1 MVKMAKKEGLYV
13 KSIKNG
19 TVIDHI
25 QSGMA
30 LNVLRILRVDG
41 REGNVLS
48 VVMNVPSKKM
58 KTKDIVKIENREL
71 KPAEVDKIALI
82 SPRATINIINEWN
95 VVKKN
100 NVKFQEVIRGII
112 KCNKNGSS
120 NVDKS
125 RSDND
130 SKCKNS
136 GNRIFIEII
145 MYIPCIVIN
154 CYLLRMFWWG

>member
-112 KCNKNGSS
+112 KCNNSS
-120 NVDKS
+120 CISNANEPVEPTFTVEHKEPT
-125 RSDND
+125 RI
-130 SKCKNS
+130 KCHYC
-136 GNRIFIEII
+136 NRIMEMEDII
-145 MYIPCIVIN
+145 SQ
-154 CYLLRMFWWG
+154 F